1 MYSHDGFWSDFDGGK
16 VARKER
22 ELERPIK
29 LLILKNTNYRLL
41 NNKPPLVHID
51 WEMYTMQQTLD
62 EISN

>member
-51 WEMYTMQQTLD
+51 
-62 EISN
+62 